1 MSNPH
6 NIKALL
12 VGCNYMPRPNHFNNR
27 NRATPENVFK
37 EEALDASDNP
47 NTLVIDKQELEGL
60 SGLAKADNII
70 EEAHD
75 QLPEDAAQAYTGNLG
90 TLQKLSLAHKFQGSA
105 ASSKDEHIQHNDE
118 LVTVCVI
125 QHGNIEEASFKKRI
139 NLLAGATGVD
149 AESIEKNFKGNIK
162 DYGRFTGGHEGEH
175 CNGINSD
182 HPADRLMLET
192 HADESGYANID
203 TTTKQELM
211 DYRSLASFYGDIK
224 HATTPLLNGNHPE
237 TGRAEVAELHIGA
250 ARIYGDLVRDY
261 LDGAKLGE
269 TLEQT
274 PEKYFEAAS
283 EMTADLAAAAENMP
297 DAPEKLKQ
305 IVLAEAITN
314 YTNDFEDAYRRRIL
328 GQDAPV
334 RDYVELA
341 SPDQK
346 EAYYNNVHSR
356 DYFEDANTEEVL
368 KDVKDTIELYKPNT
382 NISNGA
388 ILNMNNTE
396 VTAPNVD
403 EQRPAINITPQQLG
417 G

>member
-1 MSNPH
+1 
-6 NIKALL
+6 
-12 VGCNYMPRPNHFNNR
+12 
-27 NRATPENVFK
+27 
-37 EEALDASDNP
+37 
-47 NTLVIDKQELEGL
+47 
-60 SGLAKADNII
+60 
-70 EEAHD
+70 
-75 QLPEDAAQAYTGNLG
+75 
-90 TLQKLSLAHKFQGSA
+90 
-105 ASSKDEHIQHNDE
+105 
-118 LVTVCVI
+118 
-125 QHGNIEEASFKKRI
+125 
-139 NLLAGATGVD
+139 
-149 AESIEKNFKGNIK
+149 
-162 DYGRFTGGHEGEH
+162 
-175 CNGINSD
+175 
-182 HPADRLMLET
+182 
-192 HADESGYANID
+192 
-203 TTTKQELM
+203 
-211 DYRSLASFYGDIK
+211 
-224 HATTPLLNGNHPE
+224 PE

-283 EMTADLAAAAENMP
+283 EMTADLAAAAANMP
-297 DAPEKLKQ
+297 DGPEKLKQ

-356 DYFEDANTEEVL
+356 DYFEDANTEEIL